1 MGFLLKYGINHTPL
15 SSYPKETQ
23 TMTGCIFMA
32 YKKLFGVSQRR
43 AFKRLV
49 ANSRPRLYR
58 MAYAW
63 TSNPN
68 LADDLVQQTLLKA
81 LRNQKQLRDMA
92 AAEGWLFRILA
103 NCLTD
108 YRRAKREYLS
118 SDDLQLVDTRTPEHE
133 IKEEQLVQRVREAVQ
148 NLPINHCQVITLVDL
163 EEFSYASVA
172 QILDIPVG
180 TVMSRLCRGRRAL
193 REHLLEIK
201 PRGSIRPAVN
211 MTRVK

>member
-1 MGFLLKYGINHTPL
+1 
-15 SSYPKETQ
+15 
-23 TMTGCIFMA
+23 MA
-32 YKKLFGVSQRR
+32 YKTLFGISQRR
-43 AFKRLV
+43 AFRRLV
-49 ANSRPRLYR
+49 TNNRNRLYR

-63 TSNPN
+63 TSDPH

-81 LRNQKQLRDMA
+81 LNNQKQLRDFA

-108 YRRAKREYLS
+108 YRRAKREFLS
-118 SDDLQLVDTRTPEHE
+118 GDNLEIVNKVTPEHE
-133 IKEEQLVQRVREAVQ
+133 FRDEQLVLKVRRAVHK
-148 NLPINHCQVITLVDL
+148 LPINHRQVVTLVDL

-193 REHLLEIK
+193 RKHLLEIK
-201 PRGSIRPAVN
+201 PQEALKSATKIKRI
-211 MTRVK
+211 K

>member
-1 MGFLLKYGINHTPL
+1 
-15 SSYPKETQ
+15 
-23 TMTGCIFMA
+23 MA
-32 YKKLFGVSQRR
+32 YKKLIRISQRR
-43 AFKRLV
+43 AFRRLV
-49 ANSRPRLYR
+49 ANNRGRLYR

-63 TSNPN
+63 TSNPH

-81 LRNQKQLRDMA
+81 LRNQKQLRDFA

-108 YRRAKREYLS
+108 YRRAKREFLS
-118 SDDLQLVDTRTPEHE
+118 GDDLEIVDKITPEHHLR
-133 IKEEQLVQRVREAVQ
+133 EEQTVQKVRQAVRK
-148 NLPINHCQVITLVDL
+148 LPINHCQVITLVDL

-193 REHLLEIK
+193 RKHLLEIK
-201 PRGSIRPAVN
+201 PQEKLRRTSHIK
-211 MTRVK
+211 RVK

>member
-1 MGFLLKYGINHTPL
+1 
-15 SSYPKETQ
+15 
-23 TMTGCIFMA
+23 MA

-49 ANSRPRLYR
+49 ANNRERLYR

-63 TSNPN
+63 TSDPH

-81 LRNQKQLRDMA
+81 LSNQKQLRDFG

-108 YRRAKREYLS
+108 YRRAKREFLS
-118 SDDLQLVDTRTPEHE
+118 GDDLEIVDRITPEHRF
-133 IKEEQLVQRVREAVQ
+133 KEEQLVQKVRQAVQ

-193 REHLLEIK
+193 REQLLEIK
-201 PRGSIRPAVN
+201 PRESSRPAVN
-211 MTRVK
+211 IKRIK